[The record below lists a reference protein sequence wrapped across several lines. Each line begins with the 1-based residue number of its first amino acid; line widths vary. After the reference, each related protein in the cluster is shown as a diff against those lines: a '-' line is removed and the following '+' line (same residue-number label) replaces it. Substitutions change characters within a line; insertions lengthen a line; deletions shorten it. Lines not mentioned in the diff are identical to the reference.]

1 MPVGPE
7 LIGPATLGVTQG
19 ISAFTTFLPKLSD
32 VRKAN
37 PTVDTSIAA
46 DVRLGEI
53 AAVTLTL
60 GIGVITSSLT
70 GSPIPAYTAL
80 FMCAVLITLY
90 ECTLRADRP
99 LEPKSAFLTLVP
111 ENGGAA

>member
-1 MPVGPE
+1 MPVAPE

-19 ISAFTTFLPKLSD
+19 ISAFVTFLPKLSE

-37 PTVDTSIAA
+37 VEVNTDTAA

-70 GSPIPAYTAL
+70 GSPVPAYTAV
-80 FMCAVLITLY
+80 FMCAVLVTLY

-99 LEPKSAFLTLVP
+99 LEPKTTTSLALVP
-111 ENGGAA
+111 DTGA

>member
-1 MPVGPE
+1 MPVAPE

-19 ISAFTTFLPKLSD
+19 ITAFTTFLPKLSD

-37 PTVDTSIAA
+37 PETDTDTAA

-53 AAVTLTL
+53 AAVTLTI

-70 GSPIPAYTAL
+70 GSPIPAYTAV
-80 FMCAVLITLY
+80 FMCLILVCLY
-90 ECTLRADRP
+90 ESTLRADRP
-99 LEPKSAFLTLVP
+99 LEPKSRFLTIVP
-111 ENGGAA
+111 EGNAS

>member
-1 MPVGPE
+1 MPVPPE
-7 LIGPATLGVTQG
+7 IIGPATLGVTQG
-19 ISAFTTFLPKLSD
+19 IGAFTTFLPKLSD

-37 PTVDTSIAA
+37 PTDDPAMAA

-53 AAVTLTL
+53 AAVSATV
-60 GIGVITSSLT
+60 GIGIITSSLT

-80 FMCAVLITLY
+80 AMSLVLVTLY

-99 LEPKSAFLTLVP
+99 LEPKIPLHIVAEDT
-111 ENGGAA
+111 A

>member
-1 MPVGPE
+1 MAVAPE

-19 ISAFTTFLPKLSD
+19 ITAFTTFLPRLSE
-32 VRKAN
+32 VRKAD
-37 PTVDTSIAA
+37 PVVDPAMAA

-53 AAVTLTL
+53 AAVTLTV

-70 GSPIPAYTAL
+70 GSPVPAYTAL
-80 FMCAVLITLY
+80 AMSLVLVALY

-99 LEPKSAFLTLVP
+99 LEPKLPLTLVP
-111 ENGGAA
+111 REDTAS